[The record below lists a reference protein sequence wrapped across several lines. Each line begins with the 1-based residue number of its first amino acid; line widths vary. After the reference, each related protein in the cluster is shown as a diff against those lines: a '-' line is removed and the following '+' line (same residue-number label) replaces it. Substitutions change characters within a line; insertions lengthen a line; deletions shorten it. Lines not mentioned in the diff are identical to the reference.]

1 VPFEVLPKYT
11 VPSIVDDRFSGEAP
25 ISEIV
30 ISSRSEVLVEKM
42 AGAVDREEDAM
53 REAANGAKVSISIL
67 GKDFSACYF
76 FTVTQRRYLV

>member
-1 VPFEVLPKYT
+1 
-11 VPSIVDDRFSGEAP
+11 
-25 ISEIV
+25 
-30 ISSRSEVLVEKM
+30 VLVEKL